1 MAEQAEAETLE
12 VLDPVAH
19 EEAQQQPRDL
29 TEVEQ
34 LATKV
39 GWKPEWEWR
48 GESPHM
54 GADEYLVGDRREAR
68 QKLQREVEKLRKE
81 MDATGKTTAKIA
93 ADFRRKAIEEA
104 EARIREFTEANDP
117 EAVIKATRDLAK
129 IEAQPADDPIKAW
142 VAENP
147 WFDTD
152 PVANGIAK
160 GAAEHAA
167 RAGKTTEQQLAAA
180 KAEVMKRM
188 PELFDDDAPATPAAR
203 RSPPAL
209 TGGTR
214 TAVPNREPGYADLPP
229 SARTAFT
236 TLVNNGMAQD
246 TAEGR
251 KQYASTWRKFNEGKN

>member
-12 VLDPVAH
+12 VLDPVV
-19 EEAQQQPRDL
+19 
-29 TEVEQ
+29 VENDAEPT
-34 LATKV
+34 LEDIARKA
-39 GWKPEWEWR
+39 GWAPKEEWR
-48 GESPHM
+48 GPEDQWKPASAFLTETATSAKDIRSEM
-54 GADEYLVGDRREAR
+54 R
-68 QKLQREVEKLRKE
+68 QLRKE
-81 MDATGKTTAKIA
+81 IDATGKTTAKMA
-93 ADFRRKAIEEA
+93 ADFRKKAIEEA
-104 EARIREFTEANDP
+104 EARIREYTEANDP

-188 PELFDDDAPATPAAR
+188 PELFDDDAPATLAAR

-214 TAVPNREPGYADLPP
+214 TAVPNREPGFADLPA
-229 SARTAFT
+229 SAQAAFKA
-236 TLVNNGMAQD
+236 LVAEGISKD
-246 TAEGR
+246 TPEGR
-251 KQYASTWRKFNEGKN
+251 KQHATTWRKFNSEKS

>member
-1 MAEQAEAETLE
+1 MAELAEAEAPE
-12 VLDPVAH
+12 VLDPVVV
-19 EEAQQQPRDL
+19 EEAAAEPTLEDIARK
-29 TEVEQ
+29 
-34 LATKV
+34 A
-39 GWKPEWEWR
+39 GWAPKEEWR
-48 GESPHM
+48 G
-54 GADEYLVGDRREAR
+54 DEKDWKPASTFLTETATSSREIRREM
-68 QKLQREVEKLRKE
+68 REMRKE
-81 MDATGKTTAKIA
+81 MEATGKTTAKIA
-93 ADFRRKAIEEA
+93 ADFKRKAIEEA

-129 IEAQPADDPIKAW
+129 IEAEPANDPVKAW

-152 PVANGIAK
+152 IVAQGIAK
-160 GAAEHAA
+160 GAAEQAA

-214 TAVPNREPGYADLPP
+214 NAAPAREPGYTDLPP
-229 SARTAFT
+229 TAQAAFKALVQQGLYKEDSAET
-236 TLVNNGMAQD
+236 
-246 TAEGR
+246 R
-251 KQYASTWRKFNEGKN
+251 KQYASTWRKTNEGKN

>member
-1 MAEQAEAETLE
+1 MAEPAEAEAPE
-12 VLDPVAH
+12 VLDPVV
-19 EEAQQQPRDL
+19 
-29 TEVEQ
+29 VENAAEPT
-34 LATKV
+34 LEDIARKA
-39 GWKPEWEWR
+39 GWAPKEEWR
-48 GESPHM
+48 GPEDQWQSAP
-54 GADEYLVGDRREAR
+54 AFLTETATTSRDIRREM
-68 QKLQREVEKLRKE
+68 REMRKE

-93 ADFRRKAIEEA
+93 ADFKRKAIEEA

-117 EAVIKATRDLAK
+117 EAVLKATRDLAK

-147 WFDTD
+147 WFEAD

-188 PELFDDDAPATPAAR
+188 PELFTDDDAPAQLAAR
-203 RSPPAL
+203 RSPPTL

-214 TAVPNREPGYADLPP
+214 TAVPAREPGYSDLPP
-229 SARTAFT
+229 SAQAAFK
-236 TLVNNGMAQD
+236 TLVANGMGED

-251 KQYASTWRKFNEGKN
+251 KKYATTWLKFNGKAS